1 MVGLVHSLLVRL
13 KLIVFKWLSPRYLQ
27 RETWLE
33 LVMMVWKTSRSNVI
47 IAEKH
52 VNIRSYEKPIHCV
65 KIIQIRSF
73 SGLRFPAFKL
83 NMEIYEVNTGINTGK
98 YRPDK
103 QRIYHA
109 VINNTFMSPVSRRYT
124 AQNTETM

>member
-1 MVGLVHSLLVRL
+1 MLYH
-13 KLIVFKWLSPRYLQ
+13 
-27 RETWLE
+27 
-33 LVMMVWKTSRSNVI
+33 M
-47 IAEKH
+47 
-52 VNIRSYEKPIHCV
+52 HCV

-73 SGLRFPAFKL
+73 SGLRFPVFRL